1 MAQATNTAQRRCA
14 GGITYTLTRRR
25 VRNINLRVRAD
36 GSVAASAAPRVPA
49 GAVDAFVASHAGWV
63 AAAQARAAARQAAE
77 DAAPLPD
84 PAVAK
89 ARITALCETFFP
101 LFAALCPGGR
111 MPRIVVRDMK
121 TRWGSCSLRTDTLAF
136 SLRLCT
142 MPPAAQEYVVV
153 HEFCHF
159 AHPDHSPAFWAAV
172 EAVMPDYRAR
182 RALLRTAPQ
191 PSA

>member
-1 MAQATNTAQRRCA
+1 GRRGNEPKTGYNERERPAGRSRPSAIAKFCENVYNKSRYPTQKGGRPMAQATNTAQRRCA
-14 GGITYTLTRRR
+14 GGITYTLTRRQ

-111 MPRIVVRDMK
+111 MPR
-121 TRWGSCSLRTDTLAF
+121 
-136 SLRLCT
+136 
-142 MPPAAQEYVVV
+142 
-153 HEFCHF
+153 
-159 AHPDHSPAFWAAV
+159 
-172 EAVMPDYRAR
+172 
-182 RALLRTAPQ
+182 
-191 PSA
+191 